1 MRPSEKKH
9 FWGGENPPDPTPL
22 PHLVSRGLAC
32 MQYANINNIQTFW
45 CIIRFRSVG
54 STIINVYR
62 KSIIDLYSW
71 LWKCGLNDEMN
82 ENSDYTTFYCFCK
95 AVVLYTI
102 CTWVHPGISGGGIRV
117 AHHFSFLCCVVVCFV
132 LFCLSSSCVL
142 CTQCW
147 QFIWIVHWFLI
158 IPSVFS
164 YVYLTIFGLKL
175 RWNTHNNR

>member
-1 MRPSEKKH
+1 MQHNAPFCVLKKNI
-9 FWGGENPPDPTPL
+9 FGEGKTPL

-82 ENSDYTTFYCFCK
+82 ENSDYTTFSMFLQGGCLIYH
-95 AVVLYTI
+95 LYLGSPRNFG
-102 CTWVHPGISGGGIRV
+102 WGGSV
-117 AHHFSFLCCVVVCFV
+117 LCCSVFCFV
-132 LFCLSSSCVL
+132 LFVFVL
-142 CTQCW
+142 CLVYPMLT
-147 QFIWIVHWFLI
+147 
-158 IPSVFS
+158 
-164 YVYLTIFGLKL
+164 VYLDCLLILDYPFGFLLGLFDNIRVK
-175 RWNTHNNR
+175 TQMKYT